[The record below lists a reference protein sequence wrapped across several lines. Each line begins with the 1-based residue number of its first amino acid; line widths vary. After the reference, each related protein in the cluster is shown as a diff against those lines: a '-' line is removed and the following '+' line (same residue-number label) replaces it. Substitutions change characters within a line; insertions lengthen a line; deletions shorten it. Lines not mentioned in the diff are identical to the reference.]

1 MKDNIVQ
8 IRGNKYRYR
17 YDPVSKKTHYV
28 GPVASSPELTE
39 DDFQK
44 LLLASRGEEI
54 YEMTIE
60 EGRSQWVANFKPD
73 GRQLYETRL
82 VILDYRVW
90 GDSPSQIMTM
100 VEKAGYKVPEQFTI
114 APTNGEWEFIVK
126 EWKVRR
132 F

>member
-1 MKDNIVQ
+1 MKDNIVE

-28 GPVASSPELTE
+28 GPVGESPELDE
-39 DDFQK
+39 WEFQK
-44 LLLASRGEEI
+44 LLMASRGEEI
-54 YEMTIE
+54 YESTLND
-60 EGRSQWVANFKPD
+60 GYGQWVANFKPD

-82 VILDYRVW
+82 TILDYRVW
-90 GDSPSQIMTM
+90 GDSPSQIIEM
-100 VEKAGYKVPEQFTI
+100 VNKAGHENFTI